1 MVFQGQDAWRR
12 HPIFQGLSRDPFPG
26 LKKAAIIYGVFLAV
40 EFAYKTA
47 TAPEKKQVK
56 H

>member
-12 HPIFQGLSRDPFPG
+12 HPLFMNLWKDPFPG
-26 LKKAAIIYGVFLAV
+26 FRKAAMVYGAFMIV
-40 EFAYKTA
+40 EFAYKSIA
-47 TAPEKKQVK
+47 GPPKKQDD